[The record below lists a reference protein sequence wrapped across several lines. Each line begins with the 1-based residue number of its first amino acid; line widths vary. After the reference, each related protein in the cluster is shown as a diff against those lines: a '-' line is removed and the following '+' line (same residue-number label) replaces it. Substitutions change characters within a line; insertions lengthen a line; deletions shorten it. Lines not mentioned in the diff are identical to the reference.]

1 MPGAAVCGRCGSTL
15 RANALA
21 IDVHPPRASASA
33 KRFRRWLP
41 GPLAYRLRDEVREAG
56 RQSRR
61 AVTDWG
67 FSAPP
72 SGTVPRMIVPGW
84 PLMFVG
90 ARERGRLLLGAY
102 LVLLALALAFYGT
115 VFGSVCLGLA
125 FGAHVSSCLSVMRL
139 SWTARGAVAVSA
151 IVCGLLLFALVYLP
165 AGWVVSRWATPLTLD
180 YAAAPFAPGDVLLL
194 NPRAYV
200 SSPPQPGDVVM
211 YRQAFRQGRA
221 PANGPAYVIAE
232 GSVIDR
238 VLAGP
243 GDTVRWEKGGVWI
256 NGQESPHLPLNPRR
270 PPDGLKWTVP
280 AYTYIILPTTSV
292 AINPNI
298 TADMWQQVSLIP
310 EWEIRGRVYFRT
322 QPLTRWGPIR

>member
-1 MPGAAVCGRCGSTL
+1 
-15 RANALA
+15 
-21 IDVHPPRASASA
+21 
-33 KRFRRWLP
+33 
-41 GPLAYRLRDEVREAG
+41 
-56 RQSRR
+56 
-61 AVTDWG
+61 
-67 FSAPP
+67 
-72 SGTVPRMIVPGW
+72 
-84 PLMFVG
+84 
-90 ARERGRLLLGAY
+90 
-102 LVLLALALAFYGT
+102 
-115 VFGSVCLGLA
+115 
-125 FGAHVSSCLSVMRL
+125 MRL

-194 NPRAYV
+194 NPRAYGEAT
-200 SSPPQPGDVVM
+200 PPRPGDVVM
-211 YRQAFRQGRA
+211 YHQAFRQARA

-232 GSVIDR
+232 GDVIDR

-280 AYTYIILPTTSV
+280 AHNYVILPTTSV

-298 TADMWQQVSLIP
+298 TAEMWQQVSLIP
-310 EWEIRGRVYFRT
+310 ESEIRGRVYFRT
-322 QPLTRWGPIR
+322 QPLSRWGRIR